1 MNKIFLFLLFFQ
13 NSSCFLLRQ
22 LISTVGRINIVT
34 DKLSTEKNN
43 YLNKKVEY
51 PKLNI
56 NDLSEQDKYDLQW
69 YVIGTPG
76 DFVAN
81 KPKKVTVWSKNY
93 VVWKNIDGKYNCLD
107 DVCSHKGASLSGGKI
122 HNNCAVCPYHGYEF
136 NSNGTLVKVPGL
148 NFQSSPIYDVSKY
161 SIVEK
166 NGWVYLN
173 TIQTNISEP
182 EMAIN
187 IFEE

>member
-1 MNKIFLFLLFFQ
+1 MNKLFLLLFLLYLS
-13 NSSCFLLRQ
+13 NISGFLLRQ
-22 LISTVGRINIVT
+22 LISTVGRINILT
-34 DKLSTEKNN
+34 NKLSTEKNN

-56 NDLSEQDKYDLQW
+56 NDLTEQEKYDLQW

-107 DVCSHKGASLSGGKI
+107 DVCSHKGASLSG
-122 HNNCAVCPYHGYEF
+122 
-136 NSNGTLVKVPGL
+136 
-148 NFQSSPIYDVSKY
+148 
-161 SIVEK
+161 
-166 NGWVYLN
+166 
-173 TIQTNISEP
+173 
-182 EMAIN
+182 
-187 IFEE
+187 